1 MSGLVLDAYSV
12 IAYLEREFAYE
23 KVKVHLEQAVQS
35 GQYLFLCTVNWGEV
49 YYSVMKE
56 TNHAKAEEARH
67 VIATLP
73 IELVPADLGLTHQAA
88 LYKAIHKMSYA
99 DCFAAAL
106 AKIRKAT
113 LLTGDR
119 DFKQLD
125 GEIKVEWLPEK

>member
-1 MSGLVLDAYSV
+1 MSGFVLDAYSV
-12 IAYLEREFAYE
+12 IAYLEREPAFE
-23 KVKVHLEQAVQS
+23 KVKAHLEQAAQS

-49 YYSVMKE
+49 FYSVMKE
-56 TNHAKAEEARH
+56 TGHAKAEEARH
-67 VIATLP
+67 LIETLP
-73 IELVPADLGLTHQAA
+73 IELVPADLDLSYQAA
-88 LYKAIHKMSYA
+88 MYKAVHKISYA

-125 GEIKVEWLPEK
+125 GEIKVEWLLGK